1 MVVVGATVVVVA
13 ATVGTVA
20 PLEATVVAGA
30 TSSVDPAGATTGLV
44 TTGAAVDCDA
54 ATVEV
59 GAEAT
64 VVVDAVT
71 VVVVTGATVVVVAG
85 ASTMEN
91 DSDLVSA
98 SRRRWVGAEALRVQ
112 VPVET
117 AVSAPV
123 EGFTV
128 QTEVVLDVYV
138 TPWPAGSVD
147 PEVTGNVVV
156 PVRCSGVEP

>member
-1 MVVVGATVVVVA
+1 VVVGATVVVVA

-64 VVVDAVT
+64 VVVDAAT

>member
-64 VVVDAVT
+64 VVVDAAT

>member
-1 MVVVGATVVVVA
+1 MVVGATVVVVA

-64 VVVDAVT
+64 VVVDAAT

>member
-1 MVVVGATVVVVA
+1 VVVVA

-44 TTGAAVDCDA
+44 TTGAAVVCDA

-64 VVVDAVT
+64 VVVDAAT

>member
-1 MVVVGATVVVVA
+1 M
-13 ATVGTVA
+13 
-20 PLEATVVAGA
+20 
-30 TSSVDPAGATTGLV
+30 
-44 TTGAAVDCDA
+44 
-54 ATVEV
+54 EV

-64 VVVDAVT
+64 VVVVAGAT
-71 VVVVTGATVVVVAG
+71 VVVVTGVTVVVVAG

-91 DSDLVSA
+91 DSDLESA

-147 PEVTGNVVV
+147 PEVTGTVVV